1 MIYSTLDIFT
11 EVVSIKEVVTHSYI
25 SYRGYPIADFFAPVL
40 SLSSMP
46 HRRKVA
52 VTTKKSDKFW
62 LVAITTRVMSLHNR
76 M

>member
-11 EVVSIKEVVTHSYI
+11 EVVSTKEVVTHSYI
-25 SYRGYPIADFFAPVL
+25 GYIGSPTADFLAPVL

-52 VTTKKSDKFW
+52 VKTKKSDKFGW
-62 LVAITTRVMSLHNR
+62 LL
-76 M
+76 